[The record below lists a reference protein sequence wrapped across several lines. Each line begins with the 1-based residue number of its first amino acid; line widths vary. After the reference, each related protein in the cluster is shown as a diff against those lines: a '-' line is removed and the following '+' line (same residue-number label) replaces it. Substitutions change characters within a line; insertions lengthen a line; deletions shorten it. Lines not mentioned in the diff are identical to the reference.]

1 MLNPNFTPLFTFL
14 KLLIIFGRN
23 LFYPIFIILDFQYVI
38 LHKTWVR
45 TVPNMLVLQFI
56 LGSTKIYWIIFL
68 IHHNEKELRK

>member
-14 KLLIIFGRN
+14 KLLINFGRN
-23 LFYPIFIILDFQYVI
+23 LFCPISIILDFQYVI

>member
-14 KLLIIFGRN
+14 KLLINFGRN
-23 LFYPIFIILDFQYVI
+23 LFCPISIILDFQYVI

-45 TVPNMLVLQFI
+45 MVPNMFVLQFI

-68 IHHNEKELRK
+68 IRHNEK

>member
-14 KLLIIFGRN
+14 KLLINFGGN
-23 LFYPIFIILDFQYVI
+23 LFCPISIILDFQYVI

-45 TVPNMLVLQFI
+45 TVPNMFVLQFI

-68 IHHNEKELRK
+68 IHHNEK

>member
-23 LFYPIFIILDFQYVI
+23 LFYLISIILDFQYVI

>member
-23 LFYPIFIILDFQYVI
+23 LFYPISIILDFQYVI